1 MRLSLA
7 HLAFYRASRA
17 GRFFVGC
24 FANFSA
30 IEPVGFARSHFL
42 QNQLWKRRDMR
53 TCTPLTM
60 LFILSGFIMF
70 VSHRYFSLEK
80 PVRKVVRHRHLRT
93 TPLSDVVGPYAHYGT
108 ADLDA
113 APAKLSDPSD
123 DESEEKPGNVVQA
136 GEDDE
141 DDEGD
146 GGGGFGGGGGGGG
159 GEDDEEEKEGEEEE
173 ESEGET
179 PAGNDADSEEPSV
192 AGDGAAGSSSSSS
205 SVTSTAST
213 AASDS
218 HAALVASAKMAL
230 LAYPEPS
237 DEFKCTPNA
246 KARSQ
251 APTAIS
257 HRAISHQHL
266 PSHSHLPP
274 ASASSTLISHQH
286 LPSHSYTR

>member
-1 MRLSLA
+1 
-7 HLAFYRASRA
+7 
-17 GRFFVGC
+17 
-24 FANFSA
+24 
-30 IEPVGFARSHFL
+30 
-42 QNQLWKRRDMR
+42 
-53 TCTPLTM
+53 M

-205 SVTSTAST
+205 SSVTSTAST

-218 HAALVASAKMAL
+218 HAALVASAKTAL

-266 PSHSHLPP
+266 RLPLSSPTSICHLTLTLASLCAVLTIHPLLPLVMWPCRRGRRASWTTSRLRGRRHGPP
-274 ASASSTLISHQH
+274 TVRVVRTYAKSSPRLQSTGRS
-286 LPSHSYTR
+286 